1 MGRVREMQ
9 TDTGRY
15 IGRDVQDVG
24 GNGRTV
30 VRRRDNRVKED
41 ERGMK
46 FLFLSRAFIT
56 SGVYFGGLSFPFASL
71 PLSLFLTPCKSH
83 RVNSVKKSNW
93 FPCSNSALLT
103 RSVTSGDV
111 KTMP

>member
-46 FLFLSRAFIT
+46 FLFLIQAFIT
-56 SGVYFGGLSFPFASL
+56 SGVYFGELWFPFAFL
-71 PLSLFLTPCKSH
+71 PLSLFLTSCKLIPLKSQTGCPAQ
-83 RVNSVKKSNW
+83 RV
-93 FPCSNSALLT
+93 LYYRGL
-103 RSVTSGDV
+103 
-111 KTMP
+111 